1 MITRTFACA
10 AALSA
15 LVLALVLFP
24 SCSRSSKSI
33 LVVYSPHG
41 RDLPEYFEK
50 LYEEA
55 HPGVDV
61 QIYDMGSQ
69 QVLDRLR
76 AEKANPQA
84 DLWWGAASTTF
95 DAGKEE
101 GLLDPYRPSWA
112 DKVEASTHDPQD
124 SWYGAYQTPEVI
136 VYNSDAI
143 KPEDA
148 PKDWDEILDA
158 KWKNKVIIRDPIVSD
173 TMRVIFGAMIM
184 RFWSATDGPEKGYE
198 WLRGLALNTKEYTD
212 NTLLLR
218 KLARQEALVSL
229 WNMPDVELQRSTYSF
244 PLDYNLP
251 ASGTPVLIEGIAIV
265 KGCRHRD
272 DAEKFYELVTSPEGL
287 IAASEKFARIPVRT
301 DLDRTR
307 LPDWITK
314 RNIKPMPIDWKL
326 YRSHSAEWMKYWDAN
341 IRSYGRSS

>member
-1 MITRTFACA
+1 MTRRSA
-10 AALSA
+10 AVVA
-15 LVLALVLFP
+15 LVAMAFIFILFP
-24 SCSRSSKSI
+24 SCNRSSKRI

-50 LYEEA
+50 LYEDA

-95 DAGKEE
+95 EAGREE
-101 GLLDPYRPSWA
+101 GLLDAYRPTWA
-112 DKVEASTHDPQD
+112 GQVEADTHDPQD
-124 SWYGAYQTPEVI
+124 FWYGAYKTPEVI
-136 VYNSDAI
+136 VYNSDVV
-143 KPEDA
+143 KPEKA

-184 RFWSATDGPEKGYE
+184 RYWSETKSPERGYE
-198 WLRGLALNTKEYTD
+198 WLRRLALNTKEYTD

-218 KLARQEALVSL
+218 KLARQEALISL
-229 WNMPDVELQRSTYSF
+229 WNMPDVELQRSTYGF

-251 ASGTPVLIEGIAIV
+251 ASGTPVLIDGIAIV
-265 KGCRHRD
+265 KGGRNRA
-272 DAEKFYELVTSPEGL
+272 DAVKFYELVTSPEGL
-287 IAASEKFARIPVRT
+287 IAAAEKFARIPVRP
-301 DLDRTR
+301 DLDRTK
-307 LPDWITK
+307 LPDWITR
-314 RNIKPMPIDWKL
+314 RNTRPMTIDWKL
-326 YRSHSAEWMKYWDAN
+326 YHSQSAEWMKYWDAN
-341 IRSYGRSS
+341 IRSYGK